1 MVTEPSIIA
10 NLAQVH
16 GQRYLDFTVDDP
28 LGSQH
33 QIGCLYVTYRGIRS
47 SLPTITATCCKIILS
62 TPPQVL
68 ERTMYFS
75 FTIIGTILTLGC
87 AAPQTFNPTLG
98 VVFVR
103 SPEPL
108 RAQGNVLA
116 CNPALEV
123 A

>member
-1 MVTEPSIIA
+1 M
-10 NLAQVH
+10 
-16 GQRYLDFTVDDP
+16 
-28 LGSQH
+28 
-33 QIGCLYVTYRGIRS
+33 
-47 SLPTITATCCKIILS
+47 
-62 TPPQVL
+62 
-68 ERTMYFS
+68 
-75 FTIIGTILTLGC
+75 IGTILTLGC

-98 VVFVR
+98 VVSVR